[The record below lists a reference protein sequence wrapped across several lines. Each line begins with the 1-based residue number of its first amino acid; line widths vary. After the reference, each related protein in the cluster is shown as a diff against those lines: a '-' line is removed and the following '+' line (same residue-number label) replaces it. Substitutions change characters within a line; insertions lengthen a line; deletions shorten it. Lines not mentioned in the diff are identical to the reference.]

1 MKLIKG
7 DSVLITIGKD
17 KGKQGKIEKVIPA
30 KNKIVVEGL
39 NQYKRHLKARSADQ
53 KSEIVLI
60 SKPLPA
66 ANVALM
72 CPKCGKQT
80 RIGYS
85 VVNNEKKRVCR
96 KCKEVI

>member
-7 DSVLITIGKD
+7 DSVLITTGKD
-17 KGKQGKIEKVIPA
+17 KGKKGKIERVIPG
-30 KNKIVVEGL
+30 KNKVVVEGL
-39 NQYKRHLKARSADQ
+39 NQYKRHLKSRSTDQ
-53 KSEIVLI
+53 KSDIVLI
-60 SKPLPA
+60 SKPLAA

-72 CPKCGKQT
+72 CPKCAKPT

-85 VVNNEKKRVCR
+85 VVNNEKKRICR